1 MEEQQQQQQQAG
13 QLTIVGP
20 QFCSPYPTEYVIQKK
35 VLSLSGGDFNV
46 TDTNG
51 NLFFKVDGRVWSMR
65 EKRVLLDALD
75 TPVLCMKRKYLSL
88 HSTWWAFL
96 GNSISSGKELFTI
109 KQSAVFQLKTSL
121 DVFLAHNTGVP
132 DFNIKGDF
140 IARSCL
146 IYHYNQVI
154 AEASNF
160 NIGGGIKSPIRFIK
174 QYYASFASG
183 NPRAYSC
190 CLRHI
195 SFLANPC
202 LKNTSFFALVRDF
215 WPYQVHFHHV
225 GNLDSLKCTTKIQ
238 FNLQM
243 ACKCTTSCQ

>member
-154 AEASNF
+154 AEIKRTLTVSNLLLGKDTF
-160 NIGGGIKSPIRFIK
+160 SVLVYPGIDSAFI
-174 QYYASFASG
+174 
-183 NPRAYSC
+183 
-190 CLRHI
+190 I
-195 SFLANPC
+195 S
-202 LKNTSFFALVRDF
+202 LVLLMDAI
-215 WPYQVHFHHV
+215 HHE
-225 GNLDSLKCTTKIQ
+225 GEK
-238 FNLQM
+238 
-243 ACKCTTSCQ
+243 